1 MTEEQVKLY
10 KQLQQAIHR
19 EGDIHTYIHYC
30 QMIIKQDY
38 MGSYRL
44 LSKALEEIT
53 ASADRIQQVIS
64 LMKMIEKTGEPLP
77 TLQMNKAVS
86 CSYTEPDD
94 QVHCSSC
101 SHACRMTCNDSDDEY
116 ILCNICS
123 QAVKAYKRGYCNS
136 AIIDAY
142 GVHPDGQCKFYQVG
156 EEPPMIDDLLV
167 EEEEEIEIPPE
178 AEGSVDPEDMEGTK
192 DLINPQDM
200 I

>member
-38 MGSYRL
+38 MGSYSL

-86 CSYTEPDD
+86 QT
-94 QVHCSSC
+94 
-101 SHACRMTCNDSDDEY
+101 TCAST
-116 ILCNICS
+116 S
-123 QAVKAYKRGYCNS
+123 K
-136 AIIDAY
+136 
-142 GVHPDGQCKFYQVG
+142 
-156 EEPPMIDDLLV
+156 
-167 EEEEEIEIPPE
+167 
-178 AEGSVDPEDMEGTK
+178 
-192 DLINPQDM
+192 LI
-200 I
+200 